1 MKMIMRLL
9 SFFSFLLT
17 ILLTLLALL
26 SLFESSL
33 LKPGLLITDAKY
45 LLILAAAS
53 FIFGNILVYLR
64 KKIFKNS
71 KYDY

>member
-1 MKMIMRLL
+1 MRLL

-17 ILLTLLALL
+17 ILLILLALL

-33 LKPGLLITDAKY
+33 LKPGFLILDFKF
-45 LLILAAAS
+45 LLILAAAF
-53 FIFGNILVYLR
+53 FIFGSILVYLR

>member
-1 MKMIMRLL
+1 MKTTLRLL
-9 SFFSFLLT
+9 SFLSFTLT
-17 ILLTLLALL
+17 ILLILMALL

-33 LKPGLLITDAKY
+33 LKPGLMFAEAED
-45 LLILAAAS
+45 LLMFAVIS
-53 FIFGNILVYLR
+53 FIFCITTIYIR